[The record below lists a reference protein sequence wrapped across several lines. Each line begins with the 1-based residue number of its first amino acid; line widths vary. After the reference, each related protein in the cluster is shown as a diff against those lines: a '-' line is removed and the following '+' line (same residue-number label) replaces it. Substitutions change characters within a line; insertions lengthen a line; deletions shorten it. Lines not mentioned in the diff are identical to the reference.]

1 MSIFEKASNK
11 SIVKYIKNNRVKNA
25 TVTDYINING
35 HKIDTVT
42 NYTTFRMYD
51 TRYNC
56 LYYLDPKGYHFFEN
70 NNIFKLPI
78 TLLVF
83 KALRHLYRT
92 A

>member
-11 SIVKYIKNNRVKNA
+11 SIVKYIKNNRVLNA

-35 HKIDTVT
+35 HRIETIT
-42 NYTTFRMYD
+42 NYTIFRMYNND
-51 TRYNC
+51 GC
-56 LYYLDPKGYHFFEN
+56 LYHLDPNGYYFFEN
-70 NNIFKLPI
+70 NNSFKLPI